1 MFRESIDLKV
11 RQLQP
16 LAYQSLTVD
25 TAPVPSFW
33 ILKTVC
39 SLLLLSTTF
48 TGYVQDT
55 SSNKRLPIIDVH
67 VHAMKVNPNFAGDM
81 CPWFLKDMPGADPS
95 QPAPRFIN
103 TDCAEPLKAAKSDQE
118 MQDAVIGTMKRLN
131 MTVIAYGDAEI
142 LRKWQRAA
150 PGRVIPGIGIS
161 APNQMSVKAF
171 RDSLSSGFYKVMG
184 EVAPQY
190 QGLSPSD
197 TSLDKYFAIAEQLNI
212 PVGIHMGTGGNG
224 MANITSP
231 KYRASMG
238 NPFLLED
245 VLARHPKLKIWVM
258 HAGYPMI
265 DEMIALMGANAY
277 VYVDLAG
284 FIWSYPLE
292 EIHAYIKRLVQ
303 AGFGKR
309 IMYGTDLLVWP
320 KLLETSIG
328 VIENANYLSFEQKR
342 DILFNNAVRFF
353 RLDESKFK

>member
-1 MFRESIDLKV
+1 M
-11 RQLQP
+11 RQENNSYMRKICF
-16 LAYQSLTVD
+16 AIAAFSLVGGSGLNAQTKPE
-25 TAPVPSFW
+25 A
-33 ILKTVC
+33 
-39 SLLLLSTTF
+39 
-48 TGYVQDT
+48 
-55 SSNKRLPIIDVH
+55 RHLPIIDVH
-67 VHAMKVNPNFAGDM
+67 VHAMQANPGFAMDM
-81 CPWFLKDMPGADPS
+81 CPWFLKDMPGADPL
-95 QPAPRFIN
+95 QKTPPAFLN
-103 TDCAEPLKAAKSDQE
+103 TDCAKPLKAARTDQE
-118 MQDAVIGTMKRLN
+118 MQDAILATMRRLN
-131 MTVIAYGDAEI
+131 MTFIAYGDAGI
-142 LRKWQRAA
+142 IRNWQKAA
-150 PGRVIPGIGIS
+150 PPGRIIPGIGIS
-161 APNQMSVKAF
+161 SPGEMSVQAF
-171 RDSLSSGFYKVMG
+171 RDSMSSGFYQVMG

-190 QGLSPSD
+190 KGLSPSD
-197 TSLDKYFAIAEQLNI
+197 MSLDSFFAIAEARNI

-224 MANITSP
+224 MANLTSP

-245 VLARHPKLKIWVM
+245 LLARHPKLKIWVM

-284 FIWSYPLE
+284 FIWSYPLK
-292 EIHAYIKRLVQ
+292 EIHAYIRRLVQ

-320 KLLETSIG
+320 KLIEASVS